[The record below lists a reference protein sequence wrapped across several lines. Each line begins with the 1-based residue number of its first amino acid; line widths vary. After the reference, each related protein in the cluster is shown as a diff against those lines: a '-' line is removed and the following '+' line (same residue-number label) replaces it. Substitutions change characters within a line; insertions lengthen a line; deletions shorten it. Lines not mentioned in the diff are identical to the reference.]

1 MRFQPTKQL
10 NSILQQEYFE
20 PTISWALRVVFA
32 LNVPLVLLPL
42 KTGYRKEI
50 VWTAFT
56 AYLLSLLDF
65 RGQHAQKVM
74 VQIIESLLIVAAA
87 FVGMNVAGNLWWSIV
102 CMFVIGMFAALLR
115 NWSDYGGTIGI
126 AMGFFYLFGLA
137 NPESMEVSVH
147 YMLWML
153 LGAAWALLI
162 TLTSFLFQTSNPLKR
177 SVATIWKKNTELLDV
192 IVKENLAEKPNIN
205 SIIEKEVAL
214 RIAINKSIELF
225 KRKSKNATGIQATH
239 YNLTIEHR
247 KVASLFGASITSLH
261 EELENLKD
269 IEFEEIRAS
278 VIYKTLSAF
287 GQASARM
294 AIAVFTNR
302 KEDFTLAKLRVRR
315 CEIAITLLNKSCNDL
330 KLSKSQKHSIDHFI
344 QTLQVAYEYL
354 QQAISILD
362 EKIRLRKSVQIEEY
376 KLSFNNF
383 ISGLNPYEWVMALRI
398 LFNVN
403 SQQFKYALRVAIA
416 LCIGVFI
423 FKYFDINHG
432 YWIPLTIIIV
442 IQPYYGATLKKGIE
456 RVIGTVA
463 GIFIGGILTLLHL
476 PPIFYVVVLVVVS
489 FFIVYFIRHNYK
501 VGVFFLTLMMV
512 LLLHISSQSS
522 WQLIAWRI
530 ISTFIGSALA
540 VIAGYVF
547 WPMWE
552 KQRFPALMSNALMKN
567 KNYLQSVLN
576 YLLNEN
582 TESDSW
588 IKLRNIAEA
597 ANSDVFACVQ
607 RMNEEPQHIQQ
618 NVNISFSLVGIN
630 VRLAREI
637 TSIALSFS
645 SMEKGNIQSEGLQ
658 AYKVQILK
666 ILDELNSYIESENSA
681 IAPEFKQLTMLTQ
694 QVKLQVSSYRF
705 IKTEL
710 EKIVFELEGMYMLLK
725 DAQKP

>member
-32 LNVPLVLLPL
+32 LNAPLLLLPL
-42 KTGYRKEI
+42 KIGYRREI

-65 RGQHAQKVM
+65 RGQHAQKVI
-74 VQIIESLLIVAAA
+74 VQILESILIVVAALI
-87 FVGMNVAGNLWWSIV
+87 GMNVANNLGWSIA

-115 NWSDYGGTIGI
+115 NWSDYGGAIGI

-137 NPESMEVSVH
+137 NPENLDMSVH

-192 IVKENLAEKPNIN
+192 IIKENLADRPNIN

-261 EELENLKD
+261 EELESLKD
-269 IEFEEIRAS
+269 VEFEEVRAS

-315 CEIAITLLNKSCNDL
+315 CGIAIELLNTACKDL
-330 KLSKSQKHSIDHFI
+330 QLSKMQEQSITHFI
-344 QTLQVAYEYL
+344 QTLLVAYDYL
-354 QQAISILD
+354 QQAIAILD
-362 EKIRLRKSVQIEEY
+362 EKMRLRKSVQMEEY

-383 ISGLNPYEWVMALRI
+383 IAGLNPYEWVMALRI

-416 LCIGVFI
+416 MCIGVFV

-456 RVIGTVA
+456 RVVGTVA
-463 GIFIGGILTLLHL
+463 GIFIGGIITLLNFPH
-476 PPIFYVVVLVVVS
+476 IFYVVVLVFVS

-512 LLLHISSQSS
+512 VLLHISSQSS
-522 WQLIAWRI
+522 WQLIVWRI
-530 ISTFIGSALA
+530 ISTFIGSVLA
-540 VIAGYVF
+540 VIAGYIF

-552 KQRFPALMSNALMKN
+552 KQRFPSLMSNALIKN
-567 KNYLQSVLN
+567 KNYLLFVLN

-582 TESDSW
+582 TETDSW
-588 IKLRNIAEA
+588 IKLRNITEA

-607 RMNEEPQHIQQ
+607 RMNDEPEHIQQ
-618 NVNISFSLVGIN
+618 HVNFSFSLVGIN
-630 VRLAREI
+630 VRITREI
-637 TSIALSFS
+637 TSIALTFS
-645 SMEKGNIQSEGLQ
+645 SLENEKKQSSDLQ
-658 AYKVQILK
+658 EYKEQILL
-666 ILDELNSYIESENSA
+666 IINELNSMIVNND
-681 IAPEFKQLTMLTQ
+681 IHITPDFKRLTTLTQ
-694 QVKLQVSSYRF
+694 QVKLPVSAHRF

-710 EKIVFELEGMYMLLK
+710 EKIVFEFESMYLLLK
-725 DAQKP
+725 DTQKP